1 MITTGPRPEPATF
14 DLYATVLEMAY
25 RTDKNWPSVLRASA
39 AWISAPFP
47 VQAIR
52 GAS

>member
-1 MITTGPRPEPATF
+1 MSTF
-14 DLYATVLEMAY
+14 DTHPVVWGLYFAA
-25 RTDKNWPSVLRASA
+25 DKGRASVLRASA

-47 VQAIR
+47 VQAIQ